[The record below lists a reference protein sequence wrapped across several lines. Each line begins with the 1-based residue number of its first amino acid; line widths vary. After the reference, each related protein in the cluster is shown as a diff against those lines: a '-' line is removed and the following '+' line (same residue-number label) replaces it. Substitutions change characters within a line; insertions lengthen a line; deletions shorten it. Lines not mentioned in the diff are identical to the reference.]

1 MCTVNPGCPSST
13 PDCDDAISVS
23 NGEQDFVFYKNWRA
37 TYKIHSNWISAS
49 NDGTLK
55 IEISGFKDI
64 AGNLGNPV
72 SFTTGDSGTDDLATA
87 IIDID
92 TVKPELT
99 SFNLVSDGNRLTN
112 SNTPPDIT
120 QYYAKVDNK
129 ITFTFNTS
137 EPVLKPTIKL
147 YTTNSDSNMFDFTV
161 SESTDNGV
169 TCVTVYGA
177 KDENGAVPETKY
189 CDKWVAIYT
198 IPATWNSN
206 YDGNIIIE
214 VSNYEDEHGNIGNP
228 LTFSETSTDD
238 STKITVPITI
248 DTTLPTLTSV
258 SIESSNTTNTL
269 AKANDDI
276 TLSFTVNETLL
287 NDPTV
292 QILGKTAT
300 KDTTDTTV
308 TPPSYKYTYEVVSGD
323 RQGTATFSISVTDLA
338 GNVTSGVNAIT
349 TGNNVIV
356 DTTPPTLQAP
366 TTGDTDKI
374 TSATYN
380 NDANI
385 WDIANSGYLNKVENE
400 NAQTLSFQCNDNHIF
415 SDSTLLEVW
424 FQNTVSPYSKYPPG
438 TVQDPF
444 YNNNNLTLSNSNSTA
459 EGDIILSLLDI

>member
-1 MCTVNPGCPSST
+1 M
-13 PDCDDAISVS
+13 
-23 NGEQDFVFYKNWRA
+23 YKR
-37 TYKIHSNWISAS
+37 
-49 NDGTLK
+49 
-55 IEISGFKDI
+55 
-64 AGNLGNPV
+64 
-72 SFTTGDSGTDDLATA
+72 
-87 IIDID
+87 
-92 TVKPELT
+92 
-99 SFNLVSDGNRLTN
+99 
-112 SNTPPDIT
+112 
-120 QYYAKVDNK
+120 Q
-129 ITFTFNTS
+129 
-137 EPVLKPTIKL
+137 
-147 YTTNSDSNMFDFTV
+147 
-161 SESTDNGV
+161 
-169 TCVTVYGA
+169 
-177 KDENGAVPETKY
+177 
-189 CDKWVAIYT
+189 IYT